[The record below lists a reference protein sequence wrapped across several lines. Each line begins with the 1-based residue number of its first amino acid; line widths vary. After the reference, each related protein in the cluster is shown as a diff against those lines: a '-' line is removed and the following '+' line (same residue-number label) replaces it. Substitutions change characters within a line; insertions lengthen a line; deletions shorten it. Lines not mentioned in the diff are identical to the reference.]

1 MIERY
6 LLIALAGSLG
16 ALSRYVLGG
25 YINSAT
31 GSAFPLGTFLINI
44 TGSFILGFAGTFGFE
59 RFAVNPNYRTAFTV
73 GFVGAYTTFSTW
85 SFETLRLI
93 EDGSYGLAL
102 ANAVGSLLVGLLAV
116 WLGMVLARAV

>member
-1 MIERY
+1 MMERY

-16 ALSRYVLGG
+16 ALSRYALGG
-25 YINSAT
+25 YINSTT
-31 GSAFPLGTFLINI
+31 GWAFPLGTFAINV
-44 TGSFILGFAGTFGFE
+44 TGSFILGFAGTFGLE
-59 RFAVNPNYRTAFTV
+59 RFIVNPNYRTAFTV

-102 ANAVGSLLVGLLAV
+102 ANAVGSLVAGLVAV
-116 WLGMVLARAV
+116 WLGVVLARTI